1 MHQRKLRIA
10 IISREYPPDTGFGG
24 MATFA
29 NHLAHGHTE
38 NGHSVDVI
46 TLAKDQPKELV
57 VDGIKVH
64 RVRFYLKENDLG
76 LLGRAVPYTRF
87 VISASSALWQK
98 FLELHNQE
106 PFDVVDAP
114 EHLAEGFYAAISRV
128 APLAIRL
135 YTPHSK
141 FIAEGLHNV
150 SASFDHQCVAM
161 LERAAM
167 LHADRLTSPSRD
179 LAEFVS
185 NDLNYPI
192 DAIKLIYN
200 PIDPTE
206 FCPEGKVAIEAPA
219 DQLKVVFVGRLEE
232 RKGVKFLVH
241 AIPDVVKAVPNAHFY
256 IIGDDTNTAKG
267 QTSALAELKQ
277 FIAETGCGQNITFI
291 PRVLLTELPMYYRL
305 ADISIVPS
313 LYDNSPYTCLEAMSC
328 GRVVIG
334 TNAGGTPEYIG
345 DAGVL
350 IEPRDSK
357 AIAEALIS
365 LLKDEKRRKELGQKA
380 RERVLKTFQ
389 RKAVAAQTAD
399 LYCEAIENYNLK
411 NQNPLYGKEF
421 ENLLPDADNLASSF
435 NAMLHNELYKWSW
448 RYRIATF
455 VNGVKTRP
463 RFYLADTVLKLTKK
477 LVPAWSESTEKVPAP
492 VAWLENQVREKQ
504 LEALKANAK
513 PRVEASSLTSGA
525 RK

>member
-1 MHQRKLRIA
+1 VHRKKLRIA

-29 NHLAHGHTE
+29 NHLAHGLTE
-38 NGHSVDVI
+38 IGHSVDVI

-57 VDGIKVH
+57 VDGINVH
-64 RVRFYLKENDLG
+64 RVRFYLKDNDLG

-114 EHLAEGFYAAISRV
+114 EHLAEGFYPAISKV

-161 LERAAM
+161 FERAAM

-185 NDLNYPI
+185 QDMNYPL

-206 FCPEGKVAIEAPA
+206 FCPEGKMAIEA
-219 DQLKVVFVGRLEE
+219 DDDRLKVVFVGRLEE
-232 RKGVKFLVH
+232 RKGVRYLVH
-241 AIPDVVKAVPNAHFY
+241 AIPEVVRAVPNAHFY

-277 FIAETGCGQNITFI
+277 FIAETNCGANITFI
-291 PRVLLTELPMYYRL
+291 PRVLLTELPMYYRS

-328 GRVVIG
+328 GRPVIG

-350 IEPRDSK
+350 IEPKDSK
-357 AIAEALIS
+357 AIAQALIA
-365 LLKDEKRRKELGQKA
+365 LLKDEKKRKALGQMA
-380 RERVLKTFQ
+380 RERVLKLFQ
-389 RKAVAAQTAD
+389 RTAVAEQTAE
-399 LYCEAIENYNLK
+399 LYQEAIENYQLK
-411 NQNPLYGKEF
+411 QQGPLYGKDCEY
-421 ENLLPDADNLASSF
+421 LLSDADQLASSF
-435 NAMLHNELYKWSW
+435 NMMLHNELFRWSW

-463 RFYLADTVLKLTKK
+463 RFFLADTVLKLAKK
-477 LVPAWSESTEKVPAP
+477 LVPAWSESTEHAPAP

-504 LEALKANAK
+504 LEAINAK
-513 PRVEASSLTSGA
+513 SLTSAAG
-525 RK
+525 K